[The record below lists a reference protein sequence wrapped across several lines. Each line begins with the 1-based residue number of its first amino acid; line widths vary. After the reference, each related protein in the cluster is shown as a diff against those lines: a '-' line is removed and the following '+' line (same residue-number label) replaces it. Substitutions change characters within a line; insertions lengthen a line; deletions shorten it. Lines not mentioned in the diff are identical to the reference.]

1 MKALVY
7 LFTLVSLIAL
17 VVVIFNKN
25 KVNEEDSY
33 GCKLTAEKD
42 ECCWINND
50 GCCEPPKLD
59 QDCPQAFTNCCK
71 KRKCIIGNLFCSYEY
86 FED

>member
-17 VVVIFNKN
+17 VVIIINKN

-50 GCCEPPKLD
+50 GCCEPPRLSPGFYKLL
-59 QDCPQAFTNCCK
+59 QK
-71 KRKCIIGNLFCSYEY
+71 KKMYYR
-86 FED
+86 